1 MAPAQ
6 KHRES
11 LISAASGL
19 FQRQGYAG
27 TGLAEILAE
36 SGAPRGSLYHYFPEG
51 KEEVGEEAVREAGA
65 IAAQRFRDAG
75 ARLGDPRKLAL
86 AYGRAMAETLEGSGF
101 SRGCPIATVVLECG
115 PGSAR
120 IAAAASDVFASWC
133 AVWTELLVQ
142 SGIAAPRA
150 AVLAE
155 LVLSSVQGAM
165 IFARVRRST
174 EPVLNAAA
182 EMARLID
189 AEIKSEGQ
197 AI

>member
-1 MAPAQ
+1 M
-6 KHRES
+6 
-11 LISAASGL
+11 SASRALVHCLGELEVLDAGL
-19 FQRQGYAG
+19 
-27 TGLAEILAE
+27 
-36 SGAPRGSLYHYFPEG
+36 
-51 KEEVGEEAVREAGA
+51 EAG
-65 IAAQRFRDAG
+65 
-75 ARLGDPRKLAL
+75 LG
-86 AYGRAMAETLEGSGF
+86 
-101 SRGCPIATVVLECG
+101 IATVDDRVDEVLLDG
-115 PGSAR
+115 PFGDEVGGNLKR
-120 IAAAASDVFASWC
+120 H
-133 AVWTELLVQ
+133 ELF
-142 SGIAAPRA
+142 IAAPRA